1 MASAVAGLEP
11 AALWNNFAALSRIPR
26 PSKQE
31 EQVLAWLKEFAD
43 TRSLEWQQDEVGN
56 IVVRRP
62 GSGGGES
69 APVVV
74 IQSHVDMVCEKNSD
88 VEHDFGRDPIR
99 LLRDG
104 DWLTADGTTLGA
116 DNGIGVATAL
126 ALLEMRSDAQLPP
139 LECLFTVDEE
149 TGLTGAFA
157 LDGAL
162 LQGRT
167 LLNLDTEEWGAICI
181 GCAGGGDSELA
192 LPVAREASPGDFLSF
207 QLSVEGLMG
216 GHSGVNIH
224 EYRANAIV
232 LLASLLEPLAT
243 IGARL
248 VSVRGGDKTNAI
260 PREAFAT
267 LLLPPAAMADAQ
279 IAVGART
286 AALQAEFGTLET
298 ALRVT
303 LAGLD
308 AAPAECLSAGAQTS
322 LLGLL
327 RALPHG
333 VLKYSHAIPGLV
345 ETSNNLA
352 SVAPDGGHYRIVC
365 SSRSSIMEAL
375 EDVRDRI
382 ATIAALCGAT
392 ATRSSSYPGW
402 QPNPASAVL
411 KRLKRI
417 YAEQLGEEPEVGA
430 IHAGLECGVIGERA
444 PGMDMVSFGPTI
456 TGAHSPD
463 ERVEIPT
470 VAKFWNLLLALLADM
485 AKA

>member
-11 AALWNNFAALSRIPR
+11 AALWMNFEALSRIPR

-31 EQVLAWLKEFAD
+31 EQVLAWLKAFAD
-43 TRSLEWQQDEVGN
+43 ARELKWQQDKTGN
-56 IVVRRP
+56 IIVRRP
-62 GSGGGES
+62 GSGGGEA
-69 APVVV
+69 APGVV

-88 VEHDFGRDPIR
+88 VDHDFSRDPIR

-126 ALLEMRSDAQLPP
+126 ALLEMAADARLPP

-162 LQGRT
+162 LRGRT
-167 LLNLDTEEWGAICI
+167 MLNLDTEEWGAICI

-192 LPVAREASPGDFLSF
+192 LPVGFEASPGDFLSF

-267 LLLPPAAMADAQ
+267 LLLPPEAMADAQ

-298 ALRVT
+298 GLRVT
-303 LAGLD
+303 LAGLED
-308 AAPAECLSAGAQTS
+308 APAECLSAGAQTN

-352 SVAPDGGHYRIVC
+352 SVAADGDNYRITC
-365 SSRSSIMEAL
+365 SSRSSIMETL
-375 EDVRDRI
+375 EDVRNRI

-402 QPNPASAVL
+402 QPDPESPVL

-417 YAEQLGEEPEVGA
+417 YTAQLGEEPEVGA
-430 IHAGLECGVIGERA
+430 IHAGLECGVIGERV
-444 PGMDMVSFGPTI
+444 PGLDMVSFGPTI

-463 ERVEIPT
+463 ERVEIAS
-470 VAKFWNLLLALLADM
+470 VGKFWNLLLALLADM
-485 AKA
+485 AGA

>member
-1 MASAVAGLEP
+1 MTSAVAGLEP
-11 AALWNNFAALSRIPR
+11 AALWVNFEALSRIPR

-31 EQVLAWLKEFAD
+31 EQVLAWLKAFAD
-43 TRSLEWQQDEVGN
+43 ARGLKWQQDETGN
-56 IVVRRP
+56 LIVRRP
-62 GSGGGES
+62 GSGDGES
-69 APVVV
+69 APTVV

-88 VEHDFGRDPIR
+88 VEHDFSRDPIR

-126 ALLEMRSDAQLPP
+126 ALLEMGGDARLPP

-392 ATRSSSYPGW
+392 VTRSSSYPGW
-402 QPNPASAVL
+402 QPDPTSPVL

-417 YAEQLGEEPEVGA
+417 YAEQLGEAPEVGA

-485 AKA
+485 AEA

>member
-1 MASAVAGLEP
+1 MTSAIAGLEP
-11 AALWNNFAALSRIPR
+11 TALWVNFEALSRIPR

-31 EQVLAWLKEFAD
+31 EQVLAWLKAFAD
-43 TRSLEWQQDEVGN
+43 ARGLKWQQDETGN
-56 IVVRRP
+56 IIVRRP
-62 GSGGGES
+62 GSGDGES
-69 APVVV
+69 APTVV

-126 ALLEMRSDAQLPP
+126 ALLEMRSDARLPP

-392 ATRSSSYPGW
+392 VTRSSSYPGW
-402 QPNPASAVL
+402 QPDPTSPVL

-417 YAEQLGEEPEVGA
+417 YAEQLGEAPEVGA

-485 AKA
+485 AEA

>member
-11 AALWNNFAALSRIPR
+11 AALWENFEALSRIPR
-26 PSKQE
+26 QSKQE

-43 TRSLEWQQDEVGN
+43 ARNLEWLQDEVGN
-56 IVVRRP
+56 IIVRRP

-69 APVVV
+69 TPVVV

-88 VEHDFGRDPIR
+88 VEHDFGRDPIQ

-126 ALLEMRSDAQLPP
+126 ALLEMGGDARLPP

-157 LDGAL
+157 LDGTL

-248 VSVRGGDKTNAI
+248 VSV
-260 PREAFAT
+260 
-267 LLLPPAAMADAQ
+267 
-279 IAVGART
+279 
-286 AALQAEFGTLET
+286 
-298 ALRVT
+298 
-303 LAGLD
+303 
-308 AAPAECLSAGAQTS
+308 
-322 LLGLL
+322 
-327 RALPHG
+327 
-333 VLKYSHAIPGLV
+333 
-345 ETSNNLA
+345 
-352 SVAPDGGHYRIVC
+352 
-365 SSRSSIMEAL
+365 
-375 EDVRDRI
+375 
-382 ATIAALCGAT
+382 
-392 ATRSSSYPGW
+392 
-402 QPNPASAVL
+402 
-411 KRLKRI
+411 
-417 YAEQLGEEPEVGA
+417 
-430 IHAGLECGVIGERA
+430 
-444 PGMDMVSFGPTI
+444 
-456 TGAHSPD
+456 
-463 ERVEIPT
+463 
-470 VAKFWNLLLALLADM
+470 
-485 AKA
+485 

>member
-11 AALWNNFAALSRIPR
+11 AALWENFAALSRIPR
-26 PSKQE
+26 QSKQE

-43 TRSLEWQQDEVGN
+43 TRSLEWQQDEPGN
-56 IVVRRP
+56 IIVRRP
-62 GSGGGES
+62 GSGDGES
-69 APVVV
+69 APTVV
-74 IQSHVDMVCEKNSD
+74 IQSHVDMVCEKNAET
-88 VEHDFGRDPIR
+88 EHDFGRDPIR

-126 ALLEMRSDAQLPP
+126 ALLEMRGDARLPP

-308 AAPAECLSAGAQTS
+308 AAPAECLSAGAQTN

-352 SVAPDGGHYRIVC
+352 SVAPDEGHYRIVC

-392 ATRSSSYPGW
+392 VTRSSSYPGW
-402 QPNPASAVL
+402 QPDPTSPVL

-417 YAEQLGEEPEVGA
+417 YAEQLGEAPEVGA

>member
-11 AALWNNFAALSRIPR
+11 AALWENFEALSRIPR

-126 ALLEMRSDAQLPP
+126 ALLEMGGDARLPP

-402 QPNPASAVL
+402 QPDPTSPVL